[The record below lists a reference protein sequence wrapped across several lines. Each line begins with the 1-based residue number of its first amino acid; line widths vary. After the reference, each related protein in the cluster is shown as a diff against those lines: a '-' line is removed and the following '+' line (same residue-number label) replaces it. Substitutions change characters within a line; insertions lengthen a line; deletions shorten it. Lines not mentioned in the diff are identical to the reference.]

1 MVRYETL
8 LLAVPEITKDEA
20 SSLEKQVDQLIKKAK
35 GSMVSFE
42 RWGKYRLAYPVR
54 KNEYGVYFLSRFEVE
69 NENSNELLHDLNAL
83 FSFKKADLVMR
94 SMMTVLDMNQPLT
107 YIKPESL
114 EDIPARDVDSFLRE
128 NKMEGLISKNSHHD
142 AKKTE
147 SFSPEDSV
155 LDGDDLEGD
164 ELLDDVQD

>member
-35 GSMVSFE
+35 GSMISFE

-54 KNEYGVYFLSRFEVE
+54 RNEYGVYFLSRFEVE
-69 NENSNELLHDLNAL
+69 NEQSKELLHDLNAL
-83 FSFKKADLVMR
+83 FSFKKVDLVMR
-94 SMMTVLDMNQPLT
+94 SMTTVLESNQPLT

-128 NKMEGLISKNSHHD
+128 NKMEGLISKSSHHD
-142 AKKTE
+142 AKKAE
-147 SFSPEDSV
+147 SYIQDE
-155 LDGDDLEGD
+155 LDGDD
-164 ELLDDVQD
+164 LLDDVQDEE

>member
-8 LLAVPEITKDEA
+8 LLAVPEITKDES

-35 GSMVSFE
+35 GSMISFE

-54 KNEYGVYFLSRFEVE
+54 RNEYGVYFLLRFEVE
-69 NENSNELLHDLNAL
+69 NESSHELLHDLNAL
-83 FSFKKADLVMR
+83 FSFKKADVVMR
-94 SMMTVLDMNQPLT
+94 NMMTVLDPNQPLT

-128 NKMEGLISKNSHHD
+128 NKMEGLISKSAHHD
-142 AKKTE
+142 VKKSE
-147 SFSPEDSV
+147 YVQEE
-155 LDGDDLEGD
+155 DLEGD
-164 ELLDDVQD
+164 GLLDDVQEEQEDEE